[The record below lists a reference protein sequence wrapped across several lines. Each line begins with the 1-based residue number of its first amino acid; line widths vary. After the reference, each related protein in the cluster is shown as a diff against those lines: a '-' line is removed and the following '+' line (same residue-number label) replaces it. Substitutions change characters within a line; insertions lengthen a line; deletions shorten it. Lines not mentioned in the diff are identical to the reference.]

1 MLDTATTVIVV
12 SFFFLEMYIYT
23 SIFHLQKN
31 LIATFN
37 FCLKL
42 FQLIQLETKLYRLTI
57 AFMAVTYLALIF
69 P

>member
-1 MLDTATTVIVV
+1 MLDTATTVMI
-12 SFFFLEMYIYT
+12 FFFLLEMYIYT

-42 FQLIQLETKLYRLTI
+42 FQLIQSETKLYQLTI
-57 AFMAVTYLALIF
+57 AFVTVIYLALIF